1 MAIQEYTNEINEIT
15 LTTTKRAIILTSDNK
30 IDDSIIEGPTNIIAT
45 NKVVVGTQNQI
56 NTYIADNN
64 LEYAEE

>member
-1 MAIQEYTNEINEIT
+1 MAIQEYTDEINEIT
-15 LTTTKRAIILTSDNK
+15 LTTTKRAIVLTDDNK
-30 IDDSIIEGPTNIIAT
+30 IDDSILEGPINIIAT

>member
-1 MAIQEYTNEINEIT
+1 MAIQEYTDEINEIT

-45 NKVVVGTQNQI
+45 NEVVVGTQNQI